1 MTKVIEE
8 KYTFKQILVTFS
20 HYYQQLF
27 QTLIAIRFSE
37 DSI

>member
-8 KYTFKQILVTFS
+8 KYTFKQILATFS

-27 QTLIAIRFSE
+27 QTQIAICFSE
-37 DSI
+37 GSI